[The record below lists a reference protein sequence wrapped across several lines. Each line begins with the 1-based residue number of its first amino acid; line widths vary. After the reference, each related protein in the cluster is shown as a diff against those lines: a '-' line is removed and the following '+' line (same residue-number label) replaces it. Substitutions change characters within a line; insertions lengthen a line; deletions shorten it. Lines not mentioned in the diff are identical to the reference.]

1 MSSPQLN
8 LARKWRSKHFDEV
21 VGQDLTIKML
31 KNSLYLN
38 QFFPV
43 YLFAGQKGCGK
54 TSTARIF
61 AAALNCE
68 KLSEFQLNPRHIDMP
83 CLLCSSCVAMQQGKH
98 PDFMEIDAASNTG
111 VDNVRA
117 IIDAAALLPLMGRK
131 KIYLIDEA
139 HMLSKAAFNAFLK
152 LMEEPPISVVFM
164 LATTDTQ
171 KIIETVRSRCF
182 QLFFKPVEQNILVE
196 HLSMICRQ
204 EEITHE
210 ATGILRIVQETGGS
224 VRDALNLLEQVRF
237 SHPVITDS
245 AVTRVLGYLDDIQ
258 LIELYTYAVERR
270 PQELIRRIQELC
282 WEQFVAEYIWKRFI
296 LLVRAIIWIKSGVT
310 PQFFNDQ
317 LAMMQALA
325 ATHSWRMLQDISKLF
340 FEQETIFQKTSAQH
354 AFLEMLLLCIA
365 RTPGEK
371 DSLERIIISKENFAL
386 HPAADASAVVSDR
399 AEVKKNGE
407 VALKSTSQMWQAFL
421 ADLSQLQDPLV
432 NSILLQGS
440 YTSFDQETGVVRVE
454 FSKEHAFFG
463 DLLESAQQSWQPLLK
478 KHFAA
483 HAVLTPE
490 FSGTGDRTGLVSSSA
505 EQDKKKIDNA
515 KCITPSYGQP
525 MQETKN
531 KIIYTKNSLD
541 TSDAQK
547 WEKTH
552 MLLRYFPGIVREMH
566 ES

>member
-505 EQDKKKIDNA
+505 EQDKKK
-515 KCITPSYGQP
+515 
-525 MQETKN
+525 
-531 KIIYTKNSLD
+531 
-541 TSDAQK
+541 
-547 WEKTH
+547 
-552 MLLRYFPGIVREMH
+552 
-566 ES
+566 